1 MNLGKLISRE
11 LNVGPEHI
19 MLLRHSNTLLPA
31 LLNAGGTIEEY
42 TLVQPSN
49 SRYDF
54 HADGKPQIDVVAVI
68 VSDLVHVVYRILGV
82 ERHGTTRTLVSPHF
96 QRFDVAHKFPERDA
110 KLFAAEEIQSTA
122 VTRPIRGW
130 TSPRTPVARFG
141 GLLFE
146 SVEIF

>member
-11 LNVGPEHI
+11 SNVAPEHI

-54 HADGKPQIDVVAVI
+54 HADGKPQINVVAVI
-68 VSDLVHVVYRILGV
+68 VNDVVHVVYRILGV
-82 ERHGTTRTLVSPHF
+82 ERHGTTRTLVSPKF

-110 KLFAAEEIQSTA
+110 KLFTAEEIQSTA

-141 GLLFE
+141 GILFE
-146 SVEIF
+146 SVEIN